1 MSTTKSLR
9 VLLLSEKEILLNN
22 IDEFTSGYNYLYVR
36 HLDGRTVSIDR
47 STIKEVIRILHNG
60 RETNVF
66 LKKPK

>member
-9 VLLLSEKEILLNN
+9 VLLLSEKEVLLNN

-36 HLDGRTVSIDR
+36 HLDGRTISIDR

>member
-36 HLDGRTVSIDR
+36 HLDGRTISIDR